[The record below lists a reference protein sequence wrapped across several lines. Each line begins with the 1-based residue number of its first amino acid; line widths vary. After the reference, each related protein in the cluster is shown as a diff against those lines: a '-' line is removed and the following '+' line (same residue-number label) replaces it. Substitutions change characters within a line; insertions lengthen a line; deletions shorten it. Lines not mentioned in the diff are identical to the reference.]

1 MMNDCCKNLYW
12 SVLVLIFCLL
22 TPVAGHPAQSAS
34 SLSARE
40 SGVPLYARQDLESE
54 PLGQLE
60 KGEALFPLAESV
72 GQEVWYMVRTKQGQ
86 VGWVRAVDVEVSR
99 QVKDT
104 FKEKETS
111 SSSWAART
119 EDGRTFVGTFSVTP
133 DPSARAAR
141 GFWTLKDA
149 NGATVMNGGWS
160 AEMHTTGW
168 NGTWRATADGRPG
181 DFRGSWSVDPAP
193 SKKATFSEL
202 FEAAIRDA
210 VRGLWTGAGESGG
223 WTIRTFNK

>member
-1 MMNDCCKNLYW
+1 MMNVCCKNFRW
-12 SVLVLIFCLL
+12 PVLALILCLL
-22 TPVAGHPAQSAS
+22 TPVAGHAAESS

-54 PLGQLE
+54 PLGRLE
-60 KGEALFPLAESV
+60 KGEMLFPLAESIA
-72 GQEVWYMVRTKQGQ
+72 QETWYMVRTKQGQ
-86 VGWVRAVDVEVSR
+86 IGWVRAIDVEVSS

-119 EDGRTFVGTFSVTP
+119 EDGRTFVGTFSIAPNPT
-133 DPSARAAR
+133 ARTAR

-149 NGATVMNGGWS
+149 TGATVMNGGWS

-168 NGTWRATADGRPG
+168 NGTWRATVDGQPG
-181 DFRGSWSVDPAP
+181 DFRGSWSADPAP
-193 SKKATFSEL
+193 SKKVTFTEL
-202 FEAAIRDA
+202 FEAAVKDA

>member
-1 MMNDCCKNLYW
+1 MVNVCFKCLRW
-12 SVLVLIFCLL
+12 PLLVLILCLQ
-22 TPVAGHPAQSAS
+22 TPVAGRAAESS
-34 SLSARE
+34 SLTARE

-54 PLGQLE
+54 PLGLLE

-72 GQEVWYMVRTKQGQ
+72 AQEVWYMVRTKQGQ
-86 VGWVRAVDVEVSR
+86 IGWVRAVDVEVSS
-99 QVKDT
+99 QVKDS

-133 DPSARAAR
+133 NPTARAAR

-149 NGATVMNGGWS
+149 NGATVMNGGWL

-168 NGTWRATADGRPG
+168 NGTWRATVDGRPG
-181 DFRGSWSVDPAP
+181 DFRGSWSVEPAP
-193 SKKATFSEL
+193 SKKANFSEL
-202 FEAAIRDA
+202 FEAAMKDA

-223 WTIRTFNK
+223 WTIRTFK